1 MANSSSQDEL
11 PTRRAS
17 AQTFLESLQT
27 CVRNANHRALE
38 EHLMVNPAQQ
48 SDLDS
53 CLLFGLLDV
62 VQQKNS
68 KLSHMEQSLTILLQS
83 GAKWNSDAL
92 LDEQKTPYHIICQ
105 ATGDLHELLDLM
117 IKSSQQ
123 TIIDARDYRGHTA
136 LMYAVDNLNINCI
149 QCLIAHGA
157 DVTIGDSCQ
166 PKTFL
171 NGYIKSWRPISKAIV
186 MIETESY
193 SYPYVNKLGMFNIL
207 VAAAVDKNNDHFRSC
222 TDYIQFAL
230 HARYNYIIKQL
241 IILGAPLNITDE
253 YSVYVWA
260 RVAAKGR
267 VDLLRCMFNRGFDKN
282 SIDQNGKSVL
292 AHVVSSGRIE
302 AVRYLLDLGV
312 DTPTYSPVVHERQC
326 DVCKDN
332 MLILEDQS
340 LKDPCLIAICANQL
354 AMVKLL
360 EEYGSQSSKSFNAL
374 RSAVRHRSENVIP
387 YLLNKYTYPLNIE
400 YSIKHSGKS
409 AITLLSEDCFPCTA
423 DISRLLLTHGA
434 DPIKP
439 VCAVPSFN
447 VIMERIHRGDVN
459 VIAQYIC
466 SGVDMNITSWDYI
479 TWKCVSLFE
488 ASVMHDHPNVSIMLL
503 ITGCSRGV
511 FGTGRFKVK
520 PDSRL
525 GKMMKEWNV
534 YDNNVTP
541 LMQRCRC
548 VILNHLCPRA
558 DMKIG
563 KLPLPKSLTRFLGVP
578 ELDYFISEYNGV
590 ERG

>member
-11 PTRRAS
+11 PTRKAS
-17 AQTFLESLQT
+17 AQTFLESLQI
-27 CVRNANHRALE
+27 CVRNADHRALE
-38 EHLMVNPAQQ
+38 EHLMITPAQQ

-62 VQQKNS
+62 VQRENS
-68 KLSHMEQSLTILLQS
+68 KLSHIVHSLTTLLQS

-123 TIIDARDYRGHTA
+123 TIIDARDYCRHTA

-149 QCLIAHGA
+149 KCLIAHGA
-157 DVTIGDSCQ
+157 DVTIGDSCIDA
-166 PKTFL
+166 L
-171 NGYIKSWRPISKAIV
+171 RPITKAIIL
-186 MIETESY
+186 IETSSY
-193 SYPYVNKLGMFNIL
+193 SPVIL
-207 VAAAVDKNNDHFRSC
+207 SDMLDMLINVAADQNKEHFRSC
-222 TDYIQFAL
+222 TDYIEWAL
-230 HARYNYIIKQL
+230 KVGNVNCVNKLIKL
-241 IILGAPLNITDE
+241 EAPLDVIGNNGM
-253 YSVYVWA
+253 YVWA
-260 RVAAKGR
+260 RVATQGD
-267 VDLLRCMFNRGFDKN
+267 VELLKSMFNRGFNKN
-282 SIDQNGKSVL
+282 SIDQDGWSVL
-292 AHVVSSGRIE
+292 AHAVGSGHIE

-312 DTPTYSPVVHERQC
+312 DTPTYSPVVHETQC
-326 DVCKDN
+326 DVCKEN
-332 MLILEDQS
+332 MLIMEDQS
-340 LKDPCLIAICANQL
+340 LKDPCLIAICENRL
-354 AMVKLL
+354 EIVKLL
-360 EEYGSQSSKSFNAL
+360 EEHGSQSCESFNAL
-374 RSAVRHRSENVIP
+374 RLAVENINVDVVS
-387 YLLNKYTYPLNIE
+387 YLLNKYIYPLNIE
-400 YSIKHSGKS
+400 YRENVSGGR
-409 AITLLSEDCFPCTA
+409 ALTLLTEDFFSCPA
-423 DISRLLLTHGA
+423 QILKLLLTHGA
-434 DPIKP
+434 DPTKP
-439 VCAVPSFN
+439 VCAARSVN
-447 VIMERIHRGDVN
+447 AIMARIRRRDVSG
-459 VIAQYIC
+459 IATFIR
-466 SGVDMNITSWDYI
+466 SGIDMNITSWDS
-479 TWKCVSLFE
+479 TCREFVSPFE
-488 ASVMHDHPNVSIMLL
+488 ASVMHDHPKVSLMLL
-503 ITGCSRGV
+503 VTGCSRGV
-511 FGTGRFKVK
+511 FGTGRSKVK